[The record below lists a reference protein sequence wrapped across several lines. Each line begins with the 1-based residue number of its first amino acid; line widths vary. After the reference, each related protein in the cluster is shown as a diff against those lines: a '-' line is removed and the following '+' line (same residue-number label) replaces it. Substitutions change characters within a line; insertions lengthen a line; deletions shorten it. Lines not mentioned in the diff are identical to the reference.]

1 MDTLQS
7 LINSIK
13 SDMPKTYAMI
23 KEAAQTNPQAYA
35 LVRRGLRGEV
45 GCFFARERIRQAGQL
60 ERWVVA
66 GNRAGFED
74 ILPDQYHKNFDDFVE
89 VVFFLPVH
97 APAQPGEVHHAD

>member
-1 MDTLQS
+1 MDTLQN

-13 SDMPKTYAMI
+13 TDMPKTYRMI

-35 LVRRGLRGEV
+35 QVRRGLRGEA

-60 ERWVVA
+60 ERWLVA
-66 GNRAGFED
+66 GNRSGFED

-89 VVFFLPVH
+89 VVFFLPVQ
-97 APAQPGEVHHAD
+97 APAQSGEVNHAN